1 MRSEDSSRHLKNQSS
16 DILKMQKTQ
25 FKYILISLLFLIS
38 FAVDGNAQFKEEAFK
53 QTYNSKADSTA
64 AADTAD
70 KLFSFKEWG
79 RGLAHKQD
87 IEIGTMFIGSV
98 FAPGTAQIYNKDY
111 WKLPIIYGGIGALA
125 GTGGYY
131 MHQYNKS
138 KKVYNAFMSDKAAH
152 ELQYGTEY
160 PFDAPPLDLQAKR
173 TGTWLLAGAGL
184 IYWGSLM
191 DGVVCFKS
199 NREPLPGRATLYSV
213 LLPGLG
219 QIYNGELFKVPIYWG
234 GMLVSVHLLV
244 NNHNNYMRF
253 KRIHNEATSTDPEIS
268 GNVPINGETAKWYR
282 DVYRRYRDYSIVAT
296 ALVYLL
302 QVIDANVFAYMHDFE
317 VNDDITMSVEPAVI
331 SPYNA
336 YAINTPQS
344 GMYGSN
350 AFGMRVG
357 IRF

>member
-1 MRSEDSSRHLKNQSS
+1 MHRRIRL
-16 DILKMQKTQ
+16 
-25 FKYILISLLFLIS
+25 YILAFIVFLTG
-38 FAVDGNAQFKEEAFK
+38 FAVDGNAQFKEEAFQ
-53 QTYNSKADSTA
+53 QTYNEKGDSTA
-64 AADTAD
+64 VADTAD

-79 RGLAHKQD
+79 RGLAHKQT
-87 IEIGTMFIGSV
+87 IEIGTMFMGSV

-111 WKLPIIYGGIGALA
+111 WKLPIIYGGIGTLA

-131 MHQYNKS
+131 LHRYNKS
-138 KKVYNAFMSDKAAH
+138 GNPGDK
-152 ELQYGTEY
+152 T
-160 PFDAPPLDLQAKR
+160 

-184 IYWGSLM
+184 VYWGSLM
-191 DGVVCFKS
+191 DGVIS
-199 NREPLPGRATLYSV
+199 YESDIDPLPGRATMYSA

-234 GMLVSVHLLV
+234 GLLVSSHLLV
-244 NNHNNYMRF
+244 KYNTNYKRF

-296 ALVYLL
+296 VLVYAL
-302 QVIDANVFAYMHDFE
+302 QVLDANVFAYMHDFE
-317 VNDDITMSVEPAVI
+317 VTDDISMNIEPALI
-331 SPYNA
+331 SPYNE
-336 YAINTPQS
+336 YAMHTGPVNP
-344 GMYGSN
+344 MNN

>member
-1 MRSEDSSRHLKNQSS
+1 MHRRV
-16 DILKMQKTQ
+16 IIR
-25 FKYILISLLFLIS
+25 YIFAFTLFLIG
-38 FAVDGNAQFKEEAFK
+38 FAFEGKAQFKEEAFQ
-53 QTYNSKADSTA
+53 QTYNERGDSTA
-64 AADTAD
+64 RTDTVD

-79 RGLAHKQD
+79 RGLAHKQK
-87 IEIGTMFIGSV
+87 IKIGTMFTGSV

-111 WKLPIIYGGIGALA
+111 WKLPVIYGGIGALA

-131 MHQYNKS
+131 LHRYNKTG
-138 KKVYNAFMSDKAAH
+138 NTSDK
-152 ELQYGTEY
+152 T
-160 PFDAPPLDLQAKR
+160 

-184 IYWGSLM
+184 VYWGSMM
-191 DGVVCFKS
+191 DGIVCYQS
-199 NREPLPGRATLYSV
+199 DTEPLPGRATLYSA

-234 GMLVSVHLLV
+234 GLLVSTHLLM
-244 NNHNNYMRF
+244 NYNTNYKRF

-268 GNVPINGETAKWYR
+268 GNVPISGETAKWYR

-317 VNDDITMSVEPAVI
+317 VTDDISMNIEPTVI
-331 SPYNA
+331 SPYNE
-336 YAINTPQS
+336 YAMLTAPAM
-344 GMYGSN
+344 GPTGN
-350 AFGMRVG
+350 AVGMRLG

>member
-1 MRSEDSSRHLKNQSS
+1 MHRRIRL
-16 DILKMQKTQ
+16 
-25 FKYILISLLFLIS
+25 YILAFIVFLTG

-53 QTYNSKADSTA
+53 QTYNEKGDSTA
-64 AADTAD
+64 VADTAD

-79 RGLAHKQD
+79 RGLAHKQT
-87 IEIGTMFIGSV
+87 IEIGTMFMGSV

-111 WKLPIIYGGIGALA
+111 WKLPIIYGGIGTLA

-131 MHQYNKS
+131 LHRYNKS
-138 KKVYNAFMSDKAAH
+138 GNPSDK
-152 ELQYGTEY
+152 T
-160 PFDAPPLDLQAKR
+160 

-184 IYWGSLM
+184 VYWGSLM
-191 DGVVCFKS
+191 DGVIS
-199 NREPLPGRATLYSV
+199 YESDIDPLPGRATMYSA

-234 GMLVSVHLLV
+234 GLLVSSHLLV
-244 NNHNNYMRF
+244 KYNTNYKRF

-296 ALVYLL
+296 VLVYAL
-302 QVIDANVFAYMHDFE
+302 QVLDANVFAYMHDFE
-317 VNDDITMSVEPAVI
+317 VTDDISMNIEPALI
-331 SPYNA
+331 SPYNE
-336 YAINTPQS
+336 YAMHTGPVNP
-344 GMYGSN
+344 MNN

-357 IRF
+357 IKF